1 MEFDDLS
8 KKLTQTSYFTLKLQ
22 FVMPR
27 LGWRWLLALSA
38 LPSSLLLLFY
48 QMTPESPRYLCMKG
62 RKGDALAIL
71 EKIARVN
78 GRKLPPGVLISDSH
92 IELEEKS
99 EFSEDAK
106 LISSAREKNGVTSP
120 KSAGSQKSGV
130 SLLKMLLSPELVR
143 STLLLWVVFFGN
155 AFTYYGLVLLTT
167 ELNNNSNRCVQKQLP
182 SGNHQDVSYKDVFI
196 TSFAGNLIVLISEFD
211 CLTLFPEKIQIII
224 YINFFLQEFPGLLL
238 SAATVDKL
246 GRKNSMAAMFF
257 LCFIFLLPLAFHQ
270 PQSLTTAL
278 LFGARICITGTFTIL
293 YIYAPEV
300 RIKIN

>member
-106 LISSAREKNGVTSP
+106 LISSAREKNGVASP

-224 YINFFLQEFPGLLL
+224 
-238 SAATVDKL
+238 
-246 GRKNSMAAMFF
+246 
-257 LCFIFLLPLAFHQ
+257 
-270 PQSLTTAL
+270 
-278 LFGARICITGTFTIL
+278 
-293 YIYAPEV
+293 
-300 RIKIN
+300 